1 MLGNLLVRRCQV
13 HERRP
18 FPPSAR
24 FEADS
29 QTLAKLRDQF

>member
-1 MLGNLLVRRCQV
+1 MLGNLLVRCCQV
-13 HERRP
+13 PERRP
-18 FPPSAR
+18 FPPRAG